1 MLLQL
6 KNLSKGYGD
15 LQSQNYQHVLD
26 NISLEVEEGESI
38 AIIGPSGSGKTTL
51 LNLIGTLDQPDNG
64 SIFYKNR
71 DITGLSRQEIENFR
85 NKEIGFIFQMH
96 YLLPQCTLLENVL
109 LPTLPVKEDKDAH
122 IRAEKLIKRVGL
134 WEHKDKKP
142 QLLSGGEC
150 QRTAVVRAMI
160 NNPGLLLA
168 DEPTGALDHI
178 NAVNLINLLLEFNR
192 EDKLTLVM
200 VTHSRELAEKMN
212 KIYRLMDGR
221 LELIN
226 SDTTSPQ
233 TNL

>member
-109 LPTLPVKEDKDAH
+109 LPTLPDKEDKDAH

-226 SDTTSPQ
+226 SETTSPQ

>member
-109 LPTLPVKEDKDAH
+109 LPTLPDKEDKDAH

-200 VTHSRELAEKMN
+200 VTHSLELAEKMK

>member
-109 LPTLPVKEDKDAH
+109 LPTLPNKEDKDAH

-226 SDTTSPQ
+226 SDTIFPQ

>member
-109 LPTLPVKEDKDAH
+109 LPTLPDKEDKDAH

-226 SDTTSPQ
+226 SDTIFPQ